1 MKREIYFKELWGL
14 ASLKSVKKAGRPEIQ
29 VKVATVLSLKFVGQ
43 LEGKKLQGDFRV
55 LVLRSI

>member
-43 LEGKKLQGDFRV
+43 LEGKKLQGD
-55 LVLRSI
+55 SE